1 MDYTGHYLYFFF
13 AKPPTVLDKSRTL
26 KLLLDIKVWA
36 KKRKEFGYPIIKA
49 QWISRLKVFYA

>member
-1 MDYTGHYLYFFF
+1 MDYTGHYLYFF

-36 KKRKEFGYPIIKA
+36 KKRKEFGYPIIKT